1 MVGLARCIA
10 MVLIWNEV
18 AQGNR
23 ELCGVMVAFNSVL
36 QIVLYTP
43 LSIFYLQVWA
53 GKFWGCGSR
62 VIGGDSCRTWAMLI

>member
-10 MVLIWNEV
+10 MVLIWNDL
-18 AQGNR
+18 AQGSR

-43 LSIFYLQVWA
+43 LSIFYLEV
-53 GKFWGCGSR
+53 GRGWGASQGFGALQFER
-62 VIGGDSCRTWAMLI
+62 LG